1 MIETRKRG
9 IDPLLWKADLRLRMV
24 DSCRRGRNFV
34 EMQKFLFNLILKMKS
49 QDGVDAVW
57 GGFGFVSRIWRD
69 SSNTSLVKIVEK
81 FVIERKEV

>member
-1 MIETRKRG
+1 M
-9 IDPLLWKADLRLRMV
+9 
-24 DSCRRGRNFV
+24 

-81 FVIERKEV
+81 FVIERKKV